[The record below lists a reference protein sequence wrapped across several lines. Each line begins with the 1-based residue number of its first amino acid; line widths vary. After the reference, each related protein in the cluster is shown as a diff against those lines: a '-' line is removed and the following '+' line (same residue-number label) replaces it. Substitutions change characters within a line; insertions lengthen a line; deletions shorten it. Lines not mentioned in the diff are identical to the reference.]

1 MKKLLLLIAGVFLLL
16 PTTTIGQ
23 VVNTKTKAEVIHK
36 FNGLGTSY
44 RIYRTDIK
52 GSILYAVSI
61 DAENRYA
68 DDIVI
73 CIGSYKYMMKF
84 AQDII
89 EIIKNRDDDSTHQ
102 ITDIFKNNFTII
114 SHTKGISKYVT
125 IYQQGINSA
134 SFGQAA
140 AKDMIKFLSAHPELE
155 VPNEYKQSDNQN
167 TSSAKAKTPTDSL
180 NKPTGHIEFAG
191 IEIDGSLATFRSKL
205 IEKGYKPTDSHENI
219 LQGNFAGYECDIFI
233 YCVEGADLVHMV
245 IASTKPEES
254 WDRLY
259 TKYLSLVELYSKK
272 YGSPSNSVN
281 KFEYPFDGTTDMQ
294 MTAVKTD
301 HAHFMTMWNTPNG
314 DIMISI
320 LKEGTIAIYYTDKT
334 NNTQYNIQK
343 EQKIIDEI

>member
-1 MKKLLLLIAGVFLLL
+1 MTRSEQLFALAQQLIPGGVNSPVRAFGSVGGTPRFIQEAKGSSIKDVDGNQYIDFVGSWGPMILGHNHPEICNAVIETAKKGDSFDLGL
-16 PTTTIGQ
+16 PDGNTGFYKNDVGARSLGIYVGNIGQ
-23 VVNTKTKAEVIHK
+23 YGLIRKAI
-36 FNGLGTSY
+36 FSGML
-44 RIYRTDIK
+44 RDIE
-52 GSILYAVSI
+52 A
-61 DAENRYA
+61 
-68 DDIVI
+68 
-73 CIGSYKYMMKF
+73 
-84 AQDII
+84 
-89 EIIKNRDDDSTHQ
+89 
-102 ITDIFKNNFTII
+102 
-114 SHTKGISKYVT
+114 
-125 IYQQGINSA
+125 
-134 SFGQAA
+134 
-140 AKDMIKFLSAHPELE
+140 
-155 VPNEYKQSDNQN
+155 QSDDVTTADTNN
-167 TSSAKAKTPTDSL
+167 DKANLQIHQEVNSHLK
-180 NKPTGHIEFAG
+180 FAG

-259 TKYLSLVELYSKK
+259 IKYLSLVELYSKK

-320 LKEGTIAIYYTDKT
+320 SKEGTIAIYYTDKI
-334 NNTQYNIQK
+334 NSAQHEVLK
-343 EQKIIDEI
+343 EQRIIDEI